1 MNSSDKGNK
10 LEDAFHQYLLDQK
23 DRGELVLGA
32 YPPDNCKIFKKKEY
46 YCKEREADV
55 EFDVVLEFYANGRN
69 SPHLYVIFECKNYS
83 GSIPE
88 LYVNDFSAKLGRIFP
103 HTAKGVMVVSSRLQ
117 SGAEKV
123 ARNKGLGIIK
133 YDGDGLDIIADRKAR
148 PYIENRFVEFQL
160 FQRESA
166 TKSLKFSAYNDGK
179 FFSSISRFLGSLH
192 PELAGDV
199 DESPTTIPFMPLE
212 AIKSSAQEVL
222 KLVDYQGGPVDLEHI
237 CSALSINLQ
246 YSDQEPRD
254 TDGTPILGSAH
265 FHRKVISINSH
276 GNRSRKRFTIGHEI
290 GHFSLKHQQYL
301 SSENIIERDLL
312 INKEMDANFNL
323 ERLEYQANSFSSNLI
338 LPDNFF
344 KFKTAQFR
352 NFLDIRDRGHG
363 YIFVDDQPC
372 NYTIYEQLLTHL
384 SSHFEV
390 SKQAIQIKF
399 KHLGMLNDQR
409 KRNQP
414 LPVVGVLEGLI
425 SSKIRNR

>member
-1 MNSSDKGNK
+1 MNSSDKGDK
-10 LEDAFHQYLLDQK
+10 LEDAFYQYLLDQK

-55 EFDVVLEFYANGRN
+55 EFDVVLEFYANGRT
-69 SPHLYVIFECKNYS
+69 SPHLYVIFECKNYR
-83 GSIPE
+83 GSVPE
-88 LYVNDFSAKLGRIFP
+88 LYVNDFSAKLGRMFP

-123 ARNKGLGIIK
+123 ARNKGLGIVK
-133 YDGDGLDIIADRKAR
+133 YDGHGLDIIADRKAR

-160 FQRESA
+160 FQGGSA

-179 FFSSISRFLGSLH
+179 FFSSISQFLGSLH

-199 DESPTTIPFMPLE
+199 GESPTAIPFMPPE
-212 AIKSSAQEVL
+212 AIKSSVREVL
-222 KLVDYQGGPVDLEHI
+222 KLVDYRGGPVDLEHI
-237 CSALSINLQ
+237 CSALSIDLQ
-246 YSDQEPRD
+246 YSDQEVHD

-276 GNRSRKRFTIGHEI
+276 GNRNRERFTLGHEI
-290 GHFSLKHQQYL
+290 GHFFLKHQQYL

-312 INKEMDANFNL
+312 INKEMDASFNL

-338 LPDNFF
+338 LPDDFF
-344 KFKTAQFR
+344 KLKTAQFR
-352 NFLDIRDRGHG
+352 NFLEIRDRGHG

-372 NYTIYEQLLTHL
+372 NYTIYEQLLAAL
-384 SSHFEV
+384 STHFEV
-390 SKQAIQIKF
+390 SKQVIQIKF

-409 KRNQP
+409 KQNQAS
-414 LPVVGVLEGLI
+414 PVARVLEGLI
-425 SSKIRNR
+425 SPRSA

>member
-1 MNSSDKGNK
+1 M
-10 LEDAFHQYLLDQK
+10 E
-23 DRGELVLGA
+23 
-32 YPPDNCKIFKKKEY
+32 I
-46 YCKEREADV
+46 
-55 EFDVVLEFYANGRN
+55 YANGRP

-83 GSIPE
+83 GSVPE
-88 LYVNDFSAKLGRIFP
+88 VYVNDFSAKLGRIFP
-103 HTAKGVMVVSSRLQ
+103 HTAKGVMVVSSQLQ
-117 SGAEKV
+117 SGAEQV
-123 ARNKGLGIIK
+123 ARNRGLGIIK
-133 YDGDGLDIIADRKAR
+133 YDGEGLDIIADRKAQ

-179 FFSSISRFLGSLH
+179 IFSSISRFLGSLH
-192 PELAGDV
+192 PKLAGDV
-199 DESPTTIPFMPLE
+199 DESSTTIPFMPPE
-212 AIKSSAQEVL
+212 AIKSSVQEVL

-237 CSALSINLQ
+237 CSVLSIDLQ
-246 YSDQEPRD
+246 YSDQEFHD

-276 GNRSRKRFTIGHEI
+276 GNRSRERFTIGHEL

-338 LPDNFF
+338 LPDDFF

-372 NYTIYEQLLTHL
+372 NYTIYEQLLANL

-409 KRNQP
+409 KRSQP
-414 LPVVGVLEGLI
+414 SLVAGVLEGLI
-425 SSKIRNR
+425 SSSVRTR

>member
-1 MNSSDKGNK
+1 MNSSDKGDK

-23 DRGELVLGA
+23 ERGDLVYGV
-32 YPPDNCKIFKKKEY
+32 YSPDSCRIFKKKEY
-46 YCKEREADV
+46 YCKEREAGV
-55 EFDVVLEFYANGRN
+55 EFDVVLEIYANGRP

-83 GSIPE
+83 GNVPE
-88 LYVNDFSAKLGRIFP
+88 LYVNDFSAKLGRMFP

-123 ARNKGLGIIK
+123 ARNRGLGIIK
-133 YDGDGLDIIADRKAR
+133 YDGEGLDIIADRKAQ

-160 FQRESA
+160 FQREPV

-179 FFSSISRFLGSLH
+179 FFSSISQFLGSLH

-199 DESPTTIPFMPLE
+199 DESPTTIPFMPPE
-212 AIKSSAQEVL
+212 AIKSSVREVL
-222 KLVDYQGGPVDLEHI
+222 KLVDYRGGPVDLEHI
-237 CSALSINLQ
+237 CSALSIDLQ
-246 YSDQEPRD
+246 YSGQEAHD
-254 TDGTPILGSAH
+254 TDGMPILGSAH
-265 FHRKVISINSH
+265 FHQKVISINSH
-276 GNRSRKRFTIGHEI
+276 GNRSRERFTIGHEL

-312 INKEMDANFNL
+312 INKKIDANFNL

-338 LPDNFF
+338 LPDDFF

-352 NFLDIRDRGHG
+352 SFLDIRDRGYG

-409 KRNQP
+409 KSNQP
-414 LPVVGVLEGLI
+414 SPVAGVLEGLT
-425 SSKIRNR
+425 SSRVRTR